1 MPNNTCIAIIKSGMV
16 CGSKCKDMLRCKIHE
31 RIYQEDGKFET
42 ERNEIIYLSKN
53 IFERVFNIQ
62 IANLV
67 DLDLLNDVLVTQIVE
82 MFNQQMKRIND
93 DYVFKLEESYN
104 EERAEILERN
114 RNATDRIQFEHEIL
128 GLNMVKNSFNAKMY
142 NEYRKRFNRFQTI
155 IRTRRHNMRI
165 LEHQAQRVIIHQQV
179 AQLGGGVRI
188 NVRMH
193 ERNMEQV
200 VHEDAAH
207 LGANI
212 PVERNLR
219 QFVNDAQNVHTNEA
233 VKQTKEIIE
242 KIRKVFVPEE
252 YRWHKTNS
260 SKTPFEIG
268 LECKL
273 SQKAAWQ
280 MVSQYA
286 QDTAIYD
293 IEEGIYG
300 KVLDSVWQY
309 IKTSSEKEELCRVLK
324 QEMEDNIGMCA
335 QGNLSRT
342 CNILAG
348 YMEGI
353 NSQESV
359 VEKLGRLLP
368 PLLQIPVLWTRLHTA
383 FQILREHNIPKE
395 EWEAWTDPL
404 LDDIVDE
411 TDYKQWQHEIL
422 VETNNI

>member
-1 MPNNTCIAIIKSGMV
+1 MPNNTCIGILRNGMV
-16 CGSKCKDMLRCKIHE
+16 CGSRCKDMLRCKIHE
-31 RIYQEDGKFET
+31 RIYQDDGKFET
-42 ERNEIIYLSKN
+42 ERNEILYLCKN
-53 IFERVFNIQ
+53 IFERVFNIG

-67 DLDLLNDVLVTQIVE
+67 DLDLIDNNLVNELVNL
-82 MFNQQMKRIND
+82 FDRQMRRILD
-93 DYVFKLEESYN
+93 EYKLKLEESYN

-114 RNATDRIQFEHEIL
+114 RNATDTIQFERQIVA
-128 GLNMVKNSFNAKMY
+128 LNIVKHSFDTKIY
-142 NEYRKRFNRFQTI
+142 NEYRKRFNRFRSI
-155 IRTRRHNMRI
+155 IQGRIHNIRI
-165 LEHQAQRVIIHQQV
+165 LQHQAQRVIIPQQA
-179 AQLGGGVRI
+179 AQLGEAVRI
-188 NVRMH
+188 NARM
-193 ERNMEQV
+193 MEHL

-207 LGANI
+207 LGINV

-219 QFVNDAQNVHTNEA
+219 QFVNDPQNVHTTEA

-242 KIRKVFVPEE
+242 RIRKVFVPEE

-268 LECKL
+268 MECKL

-309 IKTSSEKEELCRVLK
+309 IKISPEKEELCRVLK
-324 QEMEDNIGMCA
+324 QEMEDNVGMCA

-353 NSQESV
+353 GSQESV

-368 PLLQIPVLWTRLHTA
+368 PLLKIPVLWTRLHTA
-383 FQILREHNIPKE
+383 FQILREHNIPKD

-404 LDDIVDE
+404 LDDVIDEEDYQQWQREVIVDAMNE
-411 TDYKQWQHEIL
+411 
-422 VETNNI
+422 